1 MELSSNSLS
10 NEISKGSVNEALSMR
25 RATMEDALSRSA
37 SGRRPDAISNE
48 EIHNGDPILNTYKV
62 TSDAIHGGMG
72 SVWRVHHNGWDVDLA
87 MKRPQPRYFAEG
99 SDDSKEEFI
108 AECENWINLGLH
120 PGIVSCYYV
129 RDISGVP
136 SIFSEWMDG
145 GSLRDRI
152 RDGSLYEGAEQ
163 EVQERILR
171 IAIQTARG
179 LRYSHEQGLVHQDVK
194 PGNVLLSKEWDAK
207 VSDFGLAKAQSRL
220 RDGGKPLSFGGT
232 LEYCPREQAEG
243 GEPERW
249 MDLYAF
255 ALTVIEMFAGG
266 RSWKTGAEAGEQA
279 AEILGNCRVSCPASV
294 AEALVAWL
302 RHPAG
307 ENASESNAF
316 GPNAS
321 EGNAGENTAG
331 DVSFDE
337 VEQVLLKVYRE
348 VTGMEYPDD
357 RASSADATSDS
368 LNNYA
373 LSYLDLG
380 LPEHAE
386 QLLEEAVH
394 RQNNARDPVFNYALL
409 RWRKGEITDAEC
421 VDFLT
426 EHLGNR
432 DDSISEIKRERG
444 YENGLCRVTTDTPV
458 STYNLK
464 SLMKPMAFDV
474 RAAKHGNYLGVLRA
488 RDWSDPN
495 NLFSVFSCD
504 ENGIADS
511 EIMQMETGGASTCF
525 SVIDDSVLVFTNEGV
540 QFYHFGVGGPYH
552 TIHEE
557 GAYWN
562 KHIVETDDSQII
574 VLTKESGG
582 EKYRYRVEYYGNLA
596 QLVEGVETRR
606 TEIEISDEIDNV
618 YWSAGKLFLIGFDSI
633 IVLDGQ
639 LKELA
644 NIPIPATEH
653 TILKNGKVYILAKK
667 AILSLDTGTHEQEM
681 IAAGSS
687 SANGRGDVTPDGKH
701 VITFVDSHIRI
712 YDTEL
717 HRCVAD
723 WHEDRFREWEKV
735 VVFAGSADAFT
746 LHVKNKVYDQSIHG
760 YHPEYIYETYRIPAP
775 GEPCAWSLSR
785 IQSFSERLE
794 AEKAFRKL
802 LGDVHDALDAGNIP
816 ACLRLLEAGYEMK
829 GFEQNSDLRKLSETA
844 GKGRDITG
852 IRYIQK
858 VVSAYEPACGEKAVG
873 LAGNGRVITYCGAEV
888 ARRPEDSQRAEDFP
902 QPEGDRRVEYRLVDW
917 ETGEIRAVYPA
928 ADNST
933 FACVSR
939 DGSLA
944 AAFED
949 VTQESFTVLKIHL
962 TDGGSERVVVPV
974 HAEPD
979 QMHAATDGERI
990 LIFTGHHCVLVGSGD
1005 EYRIAEAESESMAFG
1020 CFSADG
1026 RYFAR
1031 VGISSYSSGSEVM
1044 GQGVTV
1050 IRTKGL
1056 PTDRTVVYSAE
1067 AYGLT
1072 GLDVNDEGMALV
1084 SAIVFFPDTAGFAV
1098 RSSGISSGVGSGT
1111 SAGISSGINGE
1122 GKFEASSFTPDGSGF
1137 VAVGGDGSLTLF
1149 LPRSDDDYRIE
1160 VQDSDPRKQLVYEK
1174 PVKSMRI
1181 SPHERVSGASAIS
1194 ANGRIL
1200 FNGNGTAF
1208 LDAGGNLWV
1217 IDYRYSA
1224 DERRSFLR
1232 PSYGKMTQTDEYQ
1245 RELGKI
1251 ARPELFA
1258 PDNKSKREG
1267 KKGLLERL
1275 FGWLK

>member
-10 NEISKGSVNEALSMR
+10 NEISKGSVKEALTMR

-37 SGRRPDAISNE
+37 SGRRPDTISNE

-87 MKRPQPRYFAEG
+87 MKRPQPKYFAEG

-136 SIFSEWMDG
+136 SIFSEWMEG

-152 RDGSLYEGAEQ
+152 RDGALYEGTEQ

-179 LRYSHEQGLVHQDVK
+179 LQYSHEQRLVHQDVK
-194 PGNVLLSKEWDAK
+194 PGNILLSKEWDAK
-207 VSDFGLAKAQSRL
+207 VADFGLAKAQSRL
-220 RDGGKPLSFGGT
+220 RDGNKPLSFGGT

-243 GEPERW
+243 REPERW

-255 ALTVIEMFAGG
+255 ALTVIEMYAGG
-266 RSWKTGAEAGEQA
+266 RSWKTGAEAGERA
-279 AEILGNCRVSCPASV
+279 AAILGNCRVPCPASLE
-294 AEALVAWL
+294 EALVAWL

-307 ENASESNAF
+307 DTASVDGVS
-316 GPNAS
+316 GVGAS
-321 EGNAGENTAG
+321 SDIAAGNNIFAEA
-331 DVSFDE
+331 
-337 VEQVLLKVYRE
+337 EQVLLKVYRD
-348 VTGMEYPDD
+348 VTGREYPDD
-357 RASSADATSDS
+357 RTSSADATSDS

-380 LPEHAE
+380 FPEQAE

-394 RQNNARDPVFNYALL
+394 RQNNARDSVFNYALL
-409 RWRKGEITDAEC
+409 RWRSGEITDAEC

-426 EHLGNR
+426 EHLGDG

-444 YENGLCRVTTDTPV
+444 YEEGLCRVTTDASV

-474 RAAKHGNYLGVLRA
+474 RAAKHGSYLSVLRS

-495 NLFSVFSCD
+495 YLFSVFSCD
-504 ENGIADS
+504 ENGFADS
-511 EIMQMETGGASTCF
+511 EIMQTETGDVSTCF
-525 SVIDDSVLVFTNEGV
+525 SVIDDSVLVYTDEGV
-540 QFYHFGVGGPYH
+540 LFYHFGVGSPYH

-562 KHIVETDDSQII
+562 KHIVETDDLQII
-574 VLTKESGG
+574 VLTKEKNENGG
-582 EKYRYRVEYYGNLA
+582 GKYRYRVEHYENLA
-596 QLVEGVETRR
+596 QLMEDGEARR
-606 TEIEISDEIDNV
+606 NEIEISDEIDNV
-618 YWSAGKLFLIGFDSI
+618 YWNAGKLFLIGFDSI
-633 IVLDGQ
+633 IVLDGE

-644 NIPIPATEH
+644 NIPILATEQ
-653 TILKNGKVYILAKK
+653 TILKNNKVYILAKK
-667 AILSLDTGTHEQEM
+667 AILSLDTGTLVMET
-681 IAAGSS
+681 IAGSGS
-687 SANGRGDVTPDGKH
+687 YANGRGDVSSDGKH
-701 VITFVDSHIRI
+701 VITFEGGHIKI

-717 HRCVAD
+717 HRCVVD
-723 WHEDRFREWEKV
+723 WHEDRFHEWEKV
-735 VVFAGSADAFT
+735 VVIAGSADTFT

-760 YHPEYIYETYRIPAP
+760 YHPEYTYETYRIPAP
-775 GEPCAWSLSR
+775 GEPCAWNLSR

-802 LGDVHDALDAGNIP
+802 LGDAHGALDAGNISE
-816 ACLRLLEAGYEMK
+816 CLRLLEAGYGMK
-829 GFEQNSDLRKLSETA
+829 GFEQNSELRKLSETA
-844 GKGRDITG
+844 GKGRDIIG

-858 VVSAYEPACGEKAVG
+858 MASAYKLAEGERIVG
-873 LAGNGRVITYCGAEV
+873 LAGTGSILTYCGAEELW
-888 ARRPEDSQRAEDFP
+888 RPEGSQRSED
-902 QPEGDRRVEYRLVDW
+902 DSRAEYRLVDW
-917 ETGEIRAVYPA
+917 ETGEIQAVYPA
-928 ADNST
+928 ADNSA

-944 AAFED
+944 ASFED
-949 VTQESFTVLKIHL
+949 ISQESFTVLKMYL
-962 TDGGSERVVVPV
+962 ADGSSERVVVPV
-974 HAEPD
+974 HAEPAKL
-979 QMHAATDGERI
+979 HAAADGDQI
-990 LIFTGHHCVLVGSGD
+990 LIFTGHHCVLVGSD
-1005 EYRIAEAESESMAFG
+1005 SEYRIAETDSESMAFG

-1031 VGISSYSSGSEVM
+1031 TGMSSYSDGSEIM

-1050 IRTKGL
+1050 IRTEGL
-1056 PTDRTVVYSAE
+1056 PAERERVYSAE
-1067 AYGLT
+1067 AYGLS
-1072 GLDVNDEGMALV
+1072 GLDVNDEGMGLV
-1084 SAIVFFPDTAGFAV
+1084 SAIVFFPDAAGFAV
-1098 RSSGISSGVGSGT
+1098 RCS
-1111 SAGISSGINGE
+1111 GISSGINGE

-1137 VAVGGDGSLTLF
+1137 VAVGDDGSLALF
-1149 LPRSDDDYRIE
+1149 LPRSDDDYQIE
-1160 VQDSDPRKQLVYEK
+1160 VQDSEPRKGLVYER

-1208 LDAGGNLWV
+1208 LDAGGDLWV
-1217 IDYRYSA
+1217 IDYKYSEE
-1224 DERRSFLR
+1224 ERRPFLR
-1232 PSYGKMTQTDEYQ
+1232 PSYGKITQTDEYQ
-1245 RELGKI
+1245 REISKI
-1251 ARPELFA
+1251 ASPELFA
-1258 PDNKSKREG
+1258 PDNKIKREG

-1275 FGWLK
+1275 FGWMK

>member
-10 NEISKGSVNEALSMR
+10 NEISKGSVKEALSMR
-25 RATMEDALSRSA
+25 RATMEDAASRPA

-87 MKRPQPRYFAEG
+87 MKRPQPQYFAEG

-120 PGIVSCYYV
+120 PGVVSCYYV

-152 RDGSLYEGAEQ
+152 RDGSLYEGTEQ

-179 LRYSHEQGLVHQDVK
+179 LQYSHEQGLVHQDVK

-207 VSDFGLAKAQSRL
+207 VADFGLAKAQSRL
-220 RDGGKPLSFGGT
+220 RDGDRPLSFGGT

-243 GEPERW
+243 REPERW

-255 ALTVIEMFAGG
+255 ALTVIEMYAGG
-266 RSWKTGAEAGEQA
+266 RSWKTGAEAGERA
-279 AEILGNCRVSCPASV
+279 AEILGNCRVPCPATL

-302 RHPAG
+302 RHPA
-307 ENASESNAF
+307 S
-316 GPNAS
+316 
-321 EGNAGENTAG
+321 
-331 DVSFDE
+331 DVSFSE
-337 VEQVLLKVYRE
+337 AEQVLLKVYRD

-357 RASSADATSDS
+357 RTSSADATSDS

-380 LPEHAE
+380 FPEHAE

-394 RQNNARDPVFNYALL
+394 RQNDARDPVFNYALL
-409 RWRKGEITDAEC
+409 RWRSGEITDAEC
-421 VDFLT
+421 VAFLT
-426 EHLGNR
+426 EHLGDR

-444 YENGLCRVTTDTPV
+444 YENGLCRVTTDTSV

-495 NLFSVFSCD
+495 NLFSVFSSD

-511 EIMQMETGGASTCF
+511 EIMQTETGGDSTCF
-525 SVIDDSVLVFTNEGV
+525 SVIGDSVLVFTNEGV
-540 QFYHFGVGGPYH
+540 LFYHFGVGAPYH
-552 TIHEE
+552 TIHEN

-582 EKYRYRVEYYGNLA
+582 KKYRYRVEFYGNLA
-596 QLVEGVETRR
+596 QLVEEVESRR

-618 YWSAGKLFLIGFDSI
+618 YWSAGKLFLIGFDSV

-653 TILKNGKVYILAKK
+653 TILKNDNVYILADKE
-667 AILSLDTGTHEQEM
+667 ILSLDAGTLAMER
-681 IAAGSS
+681 IAAGNS

-701 VITFVDSHIRI
+701 VIIYEAGHIRI

-723 WHEDRFREWEKV
+723 WHEDRFHEWEKV
-735 VVFAGSADAFT
+735 VVFAGSADTFT
-746 LHVKNKVYDQSIHG
+746 LHVKNKVYDHSTHG
-760 YHPEYIYETYRIPAP
+760 YHPEYICETYRIPAP
-775 GEPCAWSLSR
+775 GEPCAWNLSR

-802 LGDVHDALDAGNIP
+802 LGDARDALDAGIIP

-829 GFEQNSDLRKLSETA
+829 GFEQNSELRKLSETA

-858 VVSAYEPACGEKAVG
+858 VASAYEPACGEEAVG
-873 LAGNGRVITYCGAEV
+873 LAGNGRVLTYCGAEV
-888 ARRPEDSQRAEDFP
+888 ARRPGGSQLSEDFP
-902 QPEGDRRVEYRLVDW
+902 QPEGDRRAEYRLVDW

-933 FACVSR
+933 FACVSK

-944 AAFED
+944 VAFEN
-949 VTQESFTVLKIHL
+949 VTQESFTVLKMYL
-962 TDGGSERVVVPV
+962 KDGGSERVVVPV

-979 QMHAATDGERI
+979 QIHAATDGERI
-990 LIFTGHHCVLVGSGD
+990 LVFSGHHCVLIGSGG

-1031 VGISSYSSGSEVM
+1031 AGISSYSSGSEVM

-1050 IRTKGL
+1050 IRTEGL
-1056 PTDRTVVYSAE
+1056 PEDRETVYSAE
-1067 AYGLT
+1067 AYGLS
-1072 GLDVNDEGMALV
+1072 GLDVNDEGMALAF
-1084 SAIVFFPDTAGFAV
+1084 AIVFFPDAAGFAV
-1098 RSSGISSGVGSGT
+1098 RSSGMSSGVGSGT
-1111 SAGISSGINGE
+1111 SAGISSGISGE

-1137 VAVGGDGSLTLF
+1137 VAVGDGGSLALF
-1149 LPRSDDDYRIE
+1149 LPRSDDDYLIE
-1160 VQDSDPRKQLVYEK
+1160 VQDTDPRKGIVYEK

-1181 SPHERVSGASAIS
+1181 QPHERVSGASAIS
-1194 ANGRIL
+1194 TDGKIL

-1208 LDAGGNLWV
+1208 LDAGGDLWV

-1224 DERRSFLR
+1224 DERRPFLR

-1275 FGWLK
+1275 FGWMK